1 MSEPSSPPFSKVIVI
16 AIGAEAATKHCPNID
31 TDRGAALRRSA
42 QLDLTK
48 PLWRISIVI
57 SGISCMSCCWR
68 SSFGSTEEGMTKRRN
83 LRKYLRLG
91 YFPLRWEGKDKMLPY
106 IYTLCKFRPLA
117 PQRGYNDRS
126 AVIRGS

>member
-48 PLWRISIVI
+48 PLWRICIVI

-68 SSFGSTEEGMTKRRN
+68 SSFGSTEEGITKKARSQ
-83 LRKYLRLG
+83 KISSFRLA
-91 YFPLRWEGKDKMLPY
+91 YFPFCQEEGKMLHY
-106 IYTLCKFRPLA
+106 MVMQTVSTITR
-117 PQRGYNDRS
+117 
-126 AVIRGS
+126 I